1 MSELVRSLSLYD
13 VIFSGYGYT
22 VGADIF
28 ALIPYIAKTGKNLT
42 WVAFLIG
49 GFIVLATAL
58 SYARLN
64 LEYPSNDAEF
74 TWIRES
80 FKVPEEE
87 VKDDTDRTRNKFVDI
102 FATIVIWAVMIMGV
116 TMNSVMVVS
125 INRFLKRFNVNI
137 PDIVLNFLI
146 VLVPFAFNLLDAK
159 NLSKSNIIVTILTT
173 IILVMIPGFAFKK
186 SPHLN
191 DVQVS
196 TSDFNKDSMVNL
208 IKAIGITILPYNGY
222 QSVVQM
228 SEEVKDTD
236 DVPRGMM
243 ISGVLTILAY
253 CSLAVAVIAI
263 LGLAKTGKST
273 SPLADIFKMFL
284 GEKGGNVA
292 NLVGI
297 LTGFTTLLLSFYSR
311 SRLLSKI
318 SEYGIAPSIFSK
330 LGLDTGNNML
340 LGGVPFFSLVV
351 IGIFTYFATVIKE
364 DALEVLTDV
373 TNVLT
378 CFIFVCVNLGVL
390 VNYFKKDNKVDKPDA
405 DKTLMDRLREM
416 PPYYAVLGLIIFSI
430 LLYSGIVNFGK

>member
-1 MSELVRSLSLYD
+1 MSELVRSLNLKD

-28 ALIPYIAKTGKNLT
+28 ALIPYIARTGKQFT

-49 GFIVLATAL
+49 GLIVLATAL

-64 LEYPSNDAEF
+64 SEYPSNDAEF

-80 FKVPEEE
+80 FKVPEKDI
-87 VKDDTDRTRNKFVDI
+87 KDDADRRRNKMVDI
-102 FATIVIWAVMIMGV
+102 FATVVIWAVMIMGV

-125 INRFLKRFNVNI
+125 INRFLKRYNINI

-146 VLVPFAFNLLDAK
+146 VLAPFAFNLLDVK
-159 NLSKSNIIVTILTT
+159 NLSRANIIVTILTT
-173 IILVMIPGFAFKK
+173 IILVLIPGFALKS
-186 SPHLN
+186 SPHAKDIDPMAL
-191 DVQVS
+191 
-196 TSDFNKDSMVNL
+196 DFSKDNMMNL
-208 IKAIGITILPYNGY
+208 VRAIGITILPYNGY

-243 ISGVLTILAY
+243 ISGVLTIIAY
-253 CSLAVAVIAI
+253 SILAVSVISI
-263 LGLAKTGKST
+263 LGLAKTSKATTPLTDIYKIFFGKH
-273 SPLADIFKMFL
+273 
-284 GEKGGNVA
+284 GA
-292 NLVGI
+292 NLANTIGI

-330 LGLDTGNNML
+330 LGVDMGNKKL
-340 LGGVPFFSLVV
+340 LGGIPFFSLVV
-351 IGIFTYFATVIKE
+351 IGIFTYISTVIKE
-364 DALEVLTDV
+364 DALEVLTDT

-378 CFIFVCVNLGVL
+378 
-390 VNYFKKDNKVDKPDA
+390 
-405 DKTLMDRLREM
+405 
-416 PPYYAVLGLIIFSI
+416 
-430 LLYSGIVNFGK
+430 

>member
-1 MSELVRSLSLYD
+1 MSELIRSLNLSD
-13 VIFSGYGYT
+13 VIFSGYGYA

-28 ALIPYIAKTGKNLT
+28 ALIPYITKTGKHFT

-64 LEYPSNDAEF
+64 VEYPSNDAEF

-80 FKVPEEE
+80 FKIPEED
-87 VKDDTDRTRNKFVDI
+87 VKSDADRRRNKMVDI
-102 FATIVIWAVMIMGV
+102 FATVVIWAVMVMGV

-125 INRFLKRFNVNI
+125 INRFLKRYKINV

-146 VLVPFAFNLLDAK
+146 VLAPFAFNLLDVK
-159 NLSKSNIIVTILTT
+159 NLSRANIIVTILTT
-173 IILVMIPGFAFKK
+173 IILVMIPGFALTS
-186 SPHLN
+186 SPHAK
-191 DVQVS
+191 DVEFAS
-196 TSDFNKDSMVNL
+196 LDFTKDNMINL
-208 IKAIGITILPYNGY
+208 VRAIGITILPYNGY

-243 ISGVLTILAY
+243 ISGLLTIFAY
-253 CSLAVAVIAI
+253 CLLAVSVIAI
-263 LGLAKTGKST
+263 LGLAKTGKAT
-273 SPLADIFKMFL
+273 SPLTDIYRIFFGKH
-284 GEKGGNVA
+284 GA
-292 NLVGI
+292 NIANIIGI

-330 LGLDTGNNML
+330 LGVDTGNKKI
-340 LGGVPFFSLVV
+340 LGGIPFFSLVV
-351 IGIFTYFATVIKE
+351 VGIFTYISTIIRE
-364 DALEVLTDV
+364 DALEVLTDI

-378 CFIFVCVNLGVL
+378 CFIFICVNLGVL
-390 VNYFKKDNKVDKPDA
+390 VNYYKKDNTVNKPDSE
-405 DKTLMDRLREM
+405 KTLIDRLKEM
-416 PPYYAVLGLIIFSI
+416 PPYYAVLGLIIFTI
-430 LLYSGIVNFGK
+430 LLYSGLKQFF

>member
-1 MSELVRSLSLYD
+1 MSELVRSLNLHD

-28 ALIPYIAKTGKNLT
+28 ALIPYIVKTGKHFT

-64 LEYPSNDAEF
+64 LEYPSNDAEY
-74 TWIRES
+74 TWIREA

-87 VKDDTDRTRNKFVDI
+87 VKDENDRRRNRWVDI

-125 INRFLKRFNVNI
+125 INRFLKKYNINV

-146 VLVPFAFNLLDAK
+146 VLVPFAVNLLDVK
-159 NLSKSNIIVTILTT
+159 NLSRSNIIVTILTSL
-173 IILVMIPGFAFKK
+173 ILFSVPAFALK
-186 SPHLN
+186 SAPHAS
-191 DVQVS
+191 DVQLS
-196 TSDFNKDSMVNL
+196 KLNFTSDNMLNL
-208 IKAIGITILPYNGY
+208 VKAIGITILPYNGY

-228 SEEVKDTD
+228 SEEVEDTD
-236 DVPRGMM
+236 DVPKGMM
-243 ISGVLTILAY
+243 ISGLLTILVY
-253 CSLAVAVIAI
+253 CALAVSVVAI
-263 LGLAKTGKST
+263 LGLSKTGKTT
-273 SPLADIFKMFL
+273 SPVADIFKAFM
-284 GEKGGNVA
+284 GSNGGNIA
-292 NLVGI
+292 NIIGI

-318 SEYGIAPSIFSK
+318 SEYGIAPKIFEN
-330 LGLDTGNNML
+330 LGVTTGGEYRL
-340 LGGVPFFSLVV
+340 AGIPFYSLAIIGVCTWLATIFRADSLE
-351 IGIFTYFATVIKE
+351 I
-364 DALEVLTDV
+364 LTDI

-378 CFIFVCVNLGVL
+378 CFIFICVNLGVL
-390 VNYFKKDNKVDKPDA
+390 VNFYKKDNKVDKPDSE
-405 DKTLMDRLREM
+405 KTLLDRLREM

-430 LLYSGIVNFGK
+430 LLFSGLKAFF

>member
-28 ALIPYIAKTGKNLT
+28 ALIPYIARTGKQFT
-42 WVAFLIG
+42 WLAFLIG
-49 GFIVLATAL
+49 GIIVLATAL

-87 VKDDTDRTRNKFVDI
+87 VKDETDRTRNKFVDI
-102 FATIVIWAVMIMGV
+102 FATVVIWAVMVMGV

-125 INRFLKRFNVNI
+125 INRFLKRYNINI

-173 IILVMIPGFAFKK
+173 IILVMIPAFAFKK
-186 SPHLN
+186 SPHLS
-191 DVQVS
+191 DVHIS
-196 TSDFNKDSMVNL
+196 KNDFNKDSILNL
-208 IKAIGITILPYNGY
+208 IRAIGITILPYNGY

-243 ISGVLTILAY
+243 ISGTLTILAY

-284 GEKGGNVA
+284 GERGGNIA

-330 LGLDTGNNML
+330 LGVDTGNNKL
-340 LGGVPFFSLVV
+340 LSGIPFFSLVV
-351 IGIFTYFATVIKE
+351 IGIFTYFATVIRE
-364 DALEVLTDV
+364 DALEVLTDI

-390 VNYFKKDNKVDKPDA
+390 VNYFKKDNKVDKPDSE
-405 DKTLMDRLREM
+405 KTLMDRLREM
-416 PPYYAVLGLIIFSI
+416 PPYYAVLGLIIFAV
-430 LLYSGIVNFGK
+430 LLYYGIIHFGK

>member
-1 MSELVRSLSLYD
+1 MSELVRSLDLYD

-28 ALIPYIAKTGKNLT
+28 ALIPYIVKTGKEFT
-42 WVAFLIG
+42 WLAFLIG
-49 GFIVLATAL
+49 GLIVLATAL

-80 FKVPEEE
+80 FKVREEDI
-87 VKDDTDRTRNKFVDI
+87 KDDADRTRNKFVDI
-102 FATIVIWAVMIMGV
+102 FATIVIWAVMIMGI

-125 INRFLKRFNVNI
+125 INRFLKRYNINV
-137 PDIVLNFLI
+137 PDMVLNFLI
-146 VLVPFAFNLLDAK
+146 VLVPFAFNLLDVK
-159 NLSKSNIIVTILTT
+159 NMSRANIVVTILTS
-173 IILVMIPGFAFKK
+173 IILLLIPGFA
-186 SPHLN
+186 L
-191 DVQVS
+191 
-196 TSDFNKDSMVNL
+196 KDSPNIKDVKVSSLNFSSDNIGNL

-236 DVPRGMM
+236 DVPKGMM
-243 ISGVLTILAY
+243 ISGALTIFAY

-284 GEKGGNVA
+284 GNHGGNIA

-297 LTGFTTLLLSFYSR
+297 LSGFTTLLLSFYSR

-318 SEYGIAPSIFSK
+318 SEYGVAPSIFSK
-330 LGLDTGNNML
+330 LGVDTGNNKL
-340 LGGVPFFSLVV
+340 LKGIPFFSLIV
-351 IGIFTYFATVIKE
+351 IGIFTYISTIIRE
-364 DALEVLTDV
+364 DALETLTDI
-373 TNVLT
+373 TNILT

-390 VNYFKKDNKVDKPDA
+390 VNYSKKNNKVDKPDSE
-405 DKTLMDRLREM
+405 KTLMDKLKEL
-416 PPYYAVLGLIIFSI
+416 PPFYAVLGLIIFSI
-430 LLYSGIVNFGK
+430 LLYSGVKNFKI

>member
-1 MSELVRSLSLYD
+1 MSELVRSLDLYD

-28 ALIPYIAKTGKNLT
+28 ALIPYIVKTGKEFT
-42 WVAFLIG
+42 WLAFLIG
-49 GFIVLATAL
+49 GLIVLATAL

-80 FKVPEEE
+80 FKVREEDI
-87 VKDDTDRTRNKFVDI
+87 KDDADRTRNKFVDI
-102 FATIVIWAVMIMGV
+102 FATIVIWAVMIMGI

-125 INRFLKRFNVNI
+125 INRFLKRYNINV
-137 PDIVLNFLI
+137 PDMVLNFLI
-146 VLVPFAFNLLDAK
+146 VLVPFAFNLLDVK
-159 NLSKSNIIVTILTT
+159 NMSKANIVVTILTS
-173 IILVMIPGFAFKK
+173 IILLLIPGFA
-186 SPHLN
+186 L
-191 DVQVS
+191 
-196 TSDFNKDSMVNL
+196 KDSPNIKDIKVSSLNFSSDNIGNL

-236 DVPRGMM
+236 DVPKGMM
-243 ISGVLTILAY
+243 ISGALTIFAY

-284 GEKGGNVA
+284 GNHGGNIA

-297 LTGFTTLLLSFYSR
+297 LSGFTTLLLSFYSR

-318 SEYGIAPSIFSK
+318 SEYGVAPSIFSK
-330 LGLDTGNNML
+330 LGVDTGNNTL
-340 LGGVPFFSLVV
+340 LSGIPFFSLIV
-351 IGIFTYFATVIKE
+351 IGIFTYLSTIIRE
-364 DALEVLTDV
+364 DALETLTDI
-373 TNVLT
+373 TNILT

-390 VNYFKKDNKVDKPDA
+390 VNYSKKNNKVDKPDSE
-405 DKTLMDRLREM
+405 KTLMDKLKEL
-416 PPYYAVLGLIIFSI
+416 PPFYAVLGLIIFSI
-430 LLYSGIVNFGK
+430 LLYSGVKNFKI